1 LSHEVAPFDLRT
13 HGNGDAGTAMD
24 KTMAA
29 HSKKSRLIIYGN
41 TTEQEHH
48 ITNNIQE
55 SQVRDYQ
62 KKEDTI
68 DNFLKDFY
76 E

>member
-1 LSHEVAPFDLRT
+1 
-13 HGNGDAGTAMD
+13 MD